1 MELLNTAYSSRK
13 LANALLI
20 IGLIQLAPACNMMA
34 VIANENSLLY
44 CGQPDSDNLIL
55 EVFTTF
61 KNQGNNYPDGWSLL
75 FYDSTVINS
84 AENVVR
90 SANSTTESGSVF
102 DSTVAAIMSSES
114 GAYIAIG
121 HLRIA
126 TSGATGIPDPH
137 PFILDM
143 NDRTFSFAHNGTL
156 PKSTLMDLLTN
167 NGADST
173 WINLHPPATYGHGD
187 WTDSGWEYVI
197 DSELFFFWLLKN
209 IEETGWDMLSGLE
222 TALQVLDQ
230 VWSNSGQR
238 TFILSDG
245 TNLFLHGNAHNLYY
259 TTGSD
264 TLPAPFEDV
273 VVHHKAVMSQY
284 PEQGVSSNLNWIPI
298 MDDQIV
304 ILSQSSLT
312 TYSLNTTIG
321 SVSNNGPIS
330 CLLEQ
335 NYPNPF
341 NSVTTIKYYLPNQQ
355 MVHIAIVDLRGRMVR
370 KLINCIHNAG
380 YHTLNWNA
388 RDDRGHRVSSGIYL
402 FQIQSESFSD
412 YRKMIFL
419 K

>member
-1 MELLNTAYSSRK
+1 MLNTTYSSQK
-13 LANALLI
+13 LTYALLI
-20 IGLIQLAPACNMMA
+20 IGLIQLAPACNMLA

-44 CGQPDSDNLIL
+44 SNQPDADNLIL
-55 EVFTTF
+55 EEFTTF
-61 KNQGNNYPDGWSLL
+61 KNQGYNFPDGWSIL
-75 FYDSTVINS
+75 FYDSTVINT

-90 SANSTTESGSVF
+90 SANSTATSNLVF
-102 DSTVAAIMSSES
+102 DSTVSAIMSSES

-121 HLRIA
+121 HLRNA
-126 TSGATGIPDPH
+126 TSGATDIPNPH
-137 PFILDM
+137 PFNFDM

-167 NGADST
+167 NGGDST

-187 WTDSGWEYVI
+187 WTNSGWEYVI

-209 IEETGWDMLSGLE
+209 IEEVGGDILSGLE

-230 VWSNSGQR
+230 AWSNSGQR

-245 TNLFLHGNAHNLYY
+245 TNLFLHGSAHNLYY
-259 TTGSD
+259 TSGND

-273 VVHHKAVMSQY
+273 VVHHKAVMSEY
-284 PEQGVSSNLNWIPI
+284 PEEGLASNLNWIPI

-321 SVSNNGPIS
+321 IVNNWPFS
-330 CLLEQ
+330 CKLEQ

-341 NSVTTIKYYLPNQQ
+341 NPTTTIQYDLPDRSNVRITIFDLLGGEVTTLVSEKQ
-355 MVHIAIVDLRGRMVR
+355 D
-370 KLINCIHNAG
+370 AG
-380 YHTLNWNA
+380 YKSIIWDATN
-388 RDDRGHRVSSGIYL
+388 DRNQPVSAGIY
-402 FQIQSESFSD
+402 FYRIQVGNFIQTK
-412 YRKMIFL
+412 KMVFL